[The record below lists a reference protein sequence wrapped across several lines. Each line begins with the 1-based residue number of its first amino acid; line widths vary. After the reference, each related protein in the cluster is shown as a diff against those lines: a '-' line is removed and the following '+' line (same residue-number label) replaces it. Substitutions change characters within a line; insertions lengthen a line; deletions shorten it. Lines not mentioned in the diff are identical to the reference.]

1 MGRAAAK
8 IARMKYALAFLLIIL
23 ACAPSLLGASPGE
36 VSIGEN
42 LRQTPMQGL
51 TGDSALFSRYRGK
64 PLIINV
70 WASYCGPC
78 LAEMGSLE
86 RLWQRYGDRINI
98 IGISIDDYRE
108 RAEVFLARAGTTF
121 PHYID
126 NKLILENMLGVNN
139 IPLTVLV
146 DKQGRVLEKVSGA
159 KEWDSPELVEAIGQ
173 AFDISVAVT
182 TPGIQDD
189 QHLSELKGN

>member
-1 MGRAAAK
+1 MGRATVK
-8 IARMKYALAFLLIIL
+8 IARMKYALAFLMIML
-23 ACAPSLLGASPGE
+23 AGAPSLLGASSGA
-36 VSIGEN
+36 VSIGEI

-51 TGDSALFSRYRGK
+51 TGGSALFSQYRGK

-108 RAEVFLARAGTTF
+108 RAEVFLARAETTF
-121 PHYID
+121 PHYLD
-126 NKLILENMLGVNN
+126 NKLILENMLGAES
-139 IPLTVLV
+139 IPLTILV
-146 DKQGRVLEKVSGA
+146 DEQGRVLEKVSGA
-159 KEWDSPELVEAIGQ
+159 KEWDSPELIEAIGRTYNI
-173 AFDISVAVT
+173 DM
-182 TPGIQDD
+182 
-189 QHLSELKGN
+189 